1 MINIL
6 DIIGI
11 VVVLFSTIIAFKK
24 GFVKTFFSFASTFVA
39 LILAFSL
46 CNIGV
51 KILKENTKID
61 EWLTE
66 TLTTSLNQNNNEQA
80 IDVETK
86 KDVDDQNSN
95 EFTKGLES
103 LPEDLKNM
111 LNMEEY
117 KENAKNAIIQNSIE
131 IILKILSWVIIYVV
145 ARIILMIICIV
156 FNGIMSIPFLKQI
169 NNLAGLGVGFIL
181 GIFRIYL
188 ILAFVSFVASV
199 VSIDSVMNLIR
210 SSMILSVMYENNIL
224 LSLIF

>member
-11 VVVLFSTIIAFKK
+11 IIVLFSAIIAFKK
-24 GFVKTFFSFASTFVA
+24 GFVKTFFSFISTFVA

-46 CNIGV
+46 CNVGA

-61 EWLTE
+61 EWLNE
-66 TLTTSLNQNNNEQA
+66 TLTASLKINNEEQ
-80 IDVETK
+80 IENTE
-86 KDVDDQNSN
+86 N
-95 EFTKGLES
+95 ENKENYNELTTTLES

-111 LNMEEY
+111 LDIEEY
-117 KENAKNAIIQNSIE
+117 KENAKNTIIQNSIE
-131 IILKILSWVIIYVV
+131 IILKILAWIIIYVV
-145 ARIILMIICIV
+145 ARIILAVICII

-188 ILAFVSFVASV
+188 ILAFISFLTSV
-199 VSIDSVMNLIR
+199 VSIELLMNLIKN
-210 SSMILSVMYENNIL
+210 SMILSIMYENNIL